1 MPRADLTT
9 ADLQP
14 GDLIIWK
21 MGDGDANHVEMFTGA
36 SHFAE
41 TSIHAVNTPAKDMTR
56 VMPTSFSAASY
67 KHVFRCQNPVQVGKA
82 VKFASQWAQYENRY
96 DKPRIDVKSAYRQ
109 MHRNLNTPAAR
120 VAAEM
125 TRLFFEKGR
134 FRAMKYAARRASI
147 LCYPG
152 DDGQSGHGM
161 TCCMFAILCYQV
173 AGIAKQVNKLDPA
186 SPRTRVSD
194 KKMSAKDLAVLE
206 KMMALQHFPPGAF
219 RDYKLYVQGIQEN
232 NEYHIDWVKAGKEEV
247 QKGPSAEKKVGF
259 NYFPSIM
266 MWRDPGNY
274 ANFDWSIAVTPG
286 MMLDAKIANPQHVW
300 EALTANSADWD
311 YVGSMAQP
319 VLAPPTDLQKAAY
332 QNALQTNKAAA
343 AVRRVPFRSG

>member
-1 MPRADLTT
+1 MPRNDLTT

-14 GDLIIWK
+14 GDLIVWK
-21 MGDGDANHVEMFTGA
+21 MGESEASHVEIFTGG

-67 KHVFRCQNPVQVGKA
+67 KHVFRCLNGAQVAKA

-96 DKPRIDVKSAYRQ
+96 DKPRIDVKTAYRQ
-109 MHRNLNTPAAR
+109 MHRNLGTPSSR
-120 VAAEM
+120 VTAEM
-125 TRLFFEKGR
+125 TKLFWEKGR
-134 FRAMKYAARRASI
+134 FRAIKYAARRSSI

-186 SPRTRVSD
+186 QPRTRVSD
-194 KKMSAKDLAVLE
+194 KKMNANDLGVLE
-206 KMMALQHFPPGAF
+206 KMMALQRFPHGVF
-219 RDYKLYVQGIQEN
+219 IEYKQYVQGIQEN
-232 NEYHIDWVKAGKEEV
+232 NEYHIDWAKAGKPEV
-247 QKGPSAEKKVGF
+247 QKGPSAPKKVGF
-259 NYFPSIM
+259 EYFPSIM
-266 MWRDPGNY
+266 MWRDPSTF
-274 ANFDWSIAVTPG
+274 ATFDWSSAVTPG

-300 EALTANSADWD
+300 DSLTANSADWD
-311 YVGSMAQP
+311 FRGSMAQP
-319 VLAPPTDLQKAAY
+319 ASAPPTEVQKAAY
-332 QNALQTNKAAA
+332 QQALQTNKAAA
-343 AVRRVPFRSG
+343 ATRRAPFRGG